1 MTIQEQNGRAVL
13 QPEGELTIFEAA
25 DFRDAFVA
33 LGAKSEE
40 LELSLANVERMDS
53 SCVQLVIAACQE
65 MTLKITNV
73 PPRVREQFDV
83 IGCGKFSCEPTG
95 SAANGEA

>member
-1 MTIQEQNGRAVL
+1 MTIQEQNDHAVL

-25 DFRDAFVA
+25 ELRDAFVM
-33 LGAKSEE
+33 LGAKSGE

-53 SCVQLVIAACQE
+53 SSVQLIIAACQA

-73 PPRVREQFDV
+73 PPGVREQFEV
-83 IGCGKFSCEPTG
+83 IGCGKFLHESTES
-95 SAANGEA
+95 SAGNA